1 MKVIRNK
8 RNGLKQQI
16 PCLCKYI
23 TQSFQNSKKN
33 SIKVWNIK
41 IIGCKNIETRSQWI
55 INKTMSW

>member
-23 TQSFQNSKKN
+23 TQSFQNSKKIQLKFEI
-33 SIKVWNIK
+33 SK
-41 IIGCKNIETRSQWI
+41 
-55 INKTMSW
+55 